1 MIIESSNYQSLKPFK
16 QNGYYTSYYVP
27 YYSKEDLNDKKD
39 IIIAQI
45 NQIIQSGNIS
55 ALSFAYYLYD
65 FIKEAKF
72 KIDKNGKKV
81 DIDLLTWNE
90 GDDYKQIATPKPF
103 MIRKLR

>member
-1 MIIESSNYQSLKPFK
+1 M
-16 QNGYYTSYYVP
+16 
-27 YYSKEDLNDKKD
+27 
-39 IIIAQI
+39 
-45 NQIIQSGNIS
+45 
-55 ALSFAYYLYD
+55 SFAYYLYD